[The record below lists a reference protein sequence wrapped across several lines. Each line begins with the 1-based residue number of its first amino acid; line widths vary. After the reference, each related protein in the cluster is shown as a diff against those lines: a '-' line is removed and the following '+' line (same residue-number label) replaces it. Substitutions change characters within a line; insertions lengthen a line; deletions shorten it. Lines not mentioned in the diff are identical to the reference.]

1 MSPLRGRRGKMKR
14 GAGIGGGHPVNVVPI
29 ASTRRRE
36 DERKVGTRD
45 YPFIDPASIPRMKK
59 RPSRT

>member
-1 MSPLRGRRGKMKR
+1 MEG
-14 GAGIGGGHPVNVVPI
+14 GAGIGGGHPVDLVPI

-36 DERKVGTRD
+36 DERKVGTCD

>member
-1 MSPLRGRRGKMKR
+1 MKR

-36 DERKVGTRD
+36 DERKVGRRD
-45 YPFIDPASIPRMKK
+45 YPFIDPASMPRMKN